1 MNGTLLVP
9 LTGTATVGAAN
20 GGQLY
25 GASLTAAAATSTL
38 VLREGGASGTVIL
51 TLSAVANTTAAVRFD
66 GSGYSGQLHA
76 TITGASAVAS
86 VEIG

>member
-9 LTGTATVGAAN
+9 LTGTATVGATN

-38 VLREGGASGTVIL
+38 VLREGGSGGTVIL

-66 GSGYSGQLHA
+66 GAGYSGQLHA